1 MSMENYLFDDDSF
14 QEAPS
19 GHPPLKAKP
28 SFVHASSLYGSLYV
42 IGLEYGHSAVGA
54 FTPVCKV
61 EADHLQSD
69 EDFNQLIEALQ
80 KAKVTLRQL
89 RHPPPSSTQK

>member
-1 MSMENYLFDDDSF
+1 MENYLFDDDSF

-89 RHPPPSSTQK
+89 RRPPPASTQK